1 MSAEKQFCCRSDL
14 HVFYFVIQAAV
25 LLRDNSELNTT
36 ARFSGYLNRI
46 YFEEQPVRA
55 DAGSDVALA
64 GVESGFRK
72 LSGTDLS
79 STPESSGTLIY
90 AILWL

>member
-72 LSGTDLS
+72 TVGDRFIM
-79 STPESSGTLIY
+79 TPESSGTLIY